1 MFNHDITVRASLF
14 YNSITYVGCINS
26 LSRNAHAIDLL
37 LRHSRSFKVIKVGTI
52 DVKNISLQIKN
63 IKKTCF
69 LNFYKKTLKKTFIKN
84 IKLTRN
90 IFNINSKN
98 LPL

>member
-1 MFNHDITVRASLF
+1 MTFAYNTYNIVRPFSKAQYQLTKLHVF
-14 YNSITYVGCINS
+14 VGI
-26 LSRNAHAIDLL
+26 
-37 LRHSRSFKVIKVGTI
+37 I

-84 IKLTRN
+84 IKLRYHRN
-90 IFNINSKN
+90 QMFKAGKVIAQ
-98 LPL
+98 